1 MNTPSDPVIDRERF
15 LALYASYVR
24 LYERFLENGFRIS
37 TLLVVL
43 IGWLLGSQDIRNFI
57 RASPAIR
64 WAAIVVVALGAAS
77 IYFSFRRIALL
88 SIKLRGRL
96 DDLNYVGSDAYEQ
109 HEIPRVIYRSVIGQN
124 IFACVLIIGILLSL
138 PWR

>member
-1 MNTPSDPVIDRERF
+1 MKTPSDPVVDRERF

-37 TLLVVL
+37 TLLLVV
-43 IGWLLGSQDIRNFI
+43 IGWLLGSEVVRSYL

-64 WAAIVVVALGAAS
+64 WAAIVIVALGAAS
-77 IYFSFRRIALL
+77 IYLSFRRIALL
-88 SIKLRGRL
+88 SVRLRRRL
-96 DDLNYVGSDAYEQ
+96 DDLNYVEPEVYEQ

-124 IFACVLIIGILLSL
+124 LFACALVIGILLSL
-138 PWR
+138 PWK